1 MIGYPCVRNVIKGT
15 IMNNLM
21 LERNFMEKKIM
32 CVGHLGFISQRLIEE
47 LLWTGTGLHQLKLID
62 LKNGDDA
69 RKLKPA
75 DFEGVNTVF
84 HLAAMPKVPMSID
97 RPKFTH
103 SHNVNA
109 TLNVLDCARK
119 AGVRRVVYSSSSSVY
134 GNQETLPLTEDMNP
148 DPMSPYAVQKLVGEY
163 YCKVYADVFGLETVS
178 LRYFNVYGE
187 GMPLL
192 GGYTAAIAQFLTQYE
207 NEEPLTVFGGDQ
219 TRDFTYV
226 RDVAKANIL
235 AAKSNKVGKGEI
247 INIGGGHAY
256 SMKEIAESI
265 SSNIVYSPQRKG
277 EPMHTLADISKAKE
291 LLDWSP
297 EQDVIKWI
305 KSRV

>member
-1 MIGYPCVRNVIKGT
+1 M
-15 IMNNLM
+15 
-21 LERNFMEKKIM
+21 
-32 CVGHLGFISQRLIEE
+32 IEE

-305 KSRV
+305 KSRI